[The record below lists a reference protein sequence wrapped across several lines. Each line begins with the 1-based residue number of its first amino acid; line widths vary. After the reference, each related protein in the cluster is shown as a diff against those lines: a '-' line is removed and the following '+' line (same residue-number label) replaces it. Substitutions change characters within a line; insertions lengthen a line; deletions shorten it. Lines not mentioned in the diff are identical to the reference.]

1 MNPIGENTK
10 DAAAPARPAPLL
22 ASAVLALAA
31 LFAAPLLVAGDVYRW
46 IDANGVVNYTQQK
59 PEGVSAT
66 LISDGKSRRRSGRS
80 RADSP
85 AAGAVAAAAAAGAED
100 GDLNAGQQKMLDELK
115 AKEAERKI
123 AYEAAKKDNCARSR
137 SLLSKLSARGRIR
150 LNQEDGS
157 QIVMR
162 EEDRQARIQ
171 AAQQGVIDN
180 C

>member
-1 MNPIGENTK
+1 MNSIGENTK

-31 LFAAPLLVAGDVYRW
+31 FFAAPLLMAGDVYRW

-59 PEGVSAT
+59 PDGVSAT
-66 LISDGKSRRRSGRS
+66 LISDGKSRRRSSRS
-80 RADSP
+80 APESA
-85 AAGAVAAAAAAGAED
+85 AAGAVATVASTED

>member
-1 MNPIGENTK
+1 MKPIGENTN

-22 ASAVLALAA
+22 ASAVLALSA
-31 LFAAPLLVAGDVYRW
+31 LFATPLLLAGDVYRW
-46 IDANGVVNYTQQK
+46 VDANGVVNYTQQK

-66 LISDGKSRRRSGRS
+66 LISESKSRRSS
-80 RADSP
+80 TRASSATP
-85 AAGAVAAAAAAGAED
+85 AVAAVTASAG
-100 GDLNAGQQKMLDELK
+100 GQDLNAGQQKMLDELK

-123 AYEAAKKDNCARSR
+123 AYEAAKQDNCARSR

-150 LNQEDGS
+150 LTQEDGS